1 MIFDIYE
8 SQILVQLWP
17 LHRSAEDVES
27 SWDFWV
33 RSADEFEFGVVF
45 SQWWFLGSLNP
56 KPFDL
61 SYLSLF
67 DISVS
72 QSQEY
77 LLHHIMALIIYL
89 SQSEYLNTV
98 HLAVHSTWVQWDKHL
113 DTPTELIHICNWRLG
128 LYQLQGNDWVRIE
141 MHIPAET
148 EWTERC
154 IWRLWSS
161 KFGDELRG
169 HNTVNL
175 WMHLEVAIAREFKH
189 VLRGRDWWCS
199 KMQCAAVIET
209 VGRCTWTP
217 WWSTCW
223 GAFAGRDHVNWDTLG
238 GDDRVSWEMHLEAV
252 IK

>member
-45 SQWWFLGSLNP
+45 SQWWILGSLNP

-113 DTPTELIHICNWRLG
+113 DTPTEL
-128 LYQLQGNDWVRIE
+128 
-141 MHIPAET
+141 
-148 EWTERC
+148 RC
-154 IWRLWSS
+154 ICRQRSCELRYTWRRWSS
-161 KFGDELRG
+161 ELGDALG
-169 HNTVNL
+169 
-175 WMHLEVAIAREFKH
+175 
-189 VLRGRDWWCS
+189 GCD
-199 KMQCAAVIET
+199 Q
-209 VGRCTWTP
+209 
-217 WWSTCW
+217 
-223 GAFAGRDHVNWDTLG
+223 VNW
-238 GDDRVSWEMHLEAV
+238 EKYLEAV
-252 IK
+252 LVLVWRIIRRP